1 MLNNL
6 MNALLRLE
14 KNLKILAVISV
25 TWFYIIDIIVEIKLG
40 LQYELENLDVNK
52 VCFAK

>member
-6 MNALLRLE
+6 MMHCLGWK

-40 LQYELENLDVNK
+40 LQYELE
-52 VCFAK
+52 